1 MVVEANGNG
10 SAALGGKTEKDLRV
24 ELAAAYNILD
34 YLNLGEGILIQQS
47 ADIPLMT
54 RRTVQASRQ
63 YIQ

>member
-34 YLNLGEGILIQQS
+34 YLNLGEGKF
-47 ADIPLMT
+47 
-54 RRTVQASRQ
+54 
-63 YIQ
+63 